1 MNIFLAVAF
10 IICGRALVVGANAKN
25 ANTEE
30 GHINQRCKGGYFGRD
45 SRAPELEEKRKIDIS
60 STDYDFGMS

>member
-1 MNIFLAVAF
+1 MFKLVGTF
-10 IICGRALVVGANAKN
+10 FWQYSFHHMWKSFGRSGANAKN

-30 GHINQRCKGGYFGRD
+30 GHINQRCGYVGRD

-60 STDYDFGMS
+60 ST